1 LKEYRDKGYE
11 DFIMVVNE
19 KQLQTAFT
27 LALVL
32 GAASIYLGWHINS
45 LLLTIILPVAVMM
58 AYLAWAIATDKAI
71 VKTHSYADSLYFL
84 GFLLTLVALAVSLF
98 DFMKEEADNG
108 LEGTVLRFGCA
119 LITTIVGLTCRILL
133 VNFQKEMPDNVKELE
148 ASFTLTVSKFRD
160 RLRNLTQTLRKQGDL
175 FQEAVTDILQKTTTQ
190 LDTVISSSKETMS
203 GNVSDFGNTVLET
216 GEVIVLSS
224 KEMGDRIRNTSLPED
239 VFAQQLSEPLR
250 NLQTKIQEVN
260 NALGESS
267 ITQQNV
273 LEAAEKIKDSL
284 INLTDVS
291 EMVTGFVSSLS
302 ESSQEMREL
311 VTEIGKMKSV
321 LTESLESQREIVS
334 ELNEKREA
342 HAKSFAEIEAMKT
355 ALQQNVKESADAL
368 QLTQQHLVESAKFI
382 ISNLKAEEQ
391 SE

>member
-1 LKEYRDKGYE
+1 L
-11 DFIMVVNE
+11 
-19 KQLQTAFT
+19 T
-27 LALVL
+27 LTL
-32 GAASIYLGWHINS
+32 
-45 LLLTIILPVAVMM
+45 
-58 AYLAWAIATDKAI
+58 
-71 VKTHSYADSLYFL
+71 KTHSYADSLYFL

-98 DFMKEEADNG
+98 DFMKEGADNG
-108 LEGTVLRFGCA
+108 LEGTVYRFGCA
-119 LITTIVGLTCRILL
+119 LITTILGLTLRILL
-133 VNFQKEMPDNVKELE
+133 VNFQKEVSDNVKELE
-148 ASFTLTVSKFRD
+148 ASFTSTVAKFRD

-175 FQEAVTDILQKTTTQ
+175 FQEAVTDILKQTSTQ
-190 LDTVISSSKETMS
+190 LDTVISSSTATMS

-216 GEVIVLSS
+216 GEIIVLSS

-260 NALGESS
+260 SALGESS

-284 INLTDVS
+284 VNLTDVS

-302 ESSQEMREL
+302 ESSQEMRQL

-321 LTESLESQREIVS
+321 LTESLESQRGIVS

-342 HAKSFAEIEAMKT
+342 HAKSFADIEAMKT

-368 QLTQQHLVESAKFI
+368 QLTQKHLVESARFI